1 MSHARPAGD
10 FLHRDADDGVMR
22 APAVVRL
29 PLLLTALFP
38 GADRIVRIE
47 AATVADVVD
56 GLEARWPGMRDRLC
70 DTTPAIRRHINVF
83 VEGKR
88 AKLDT
93 PLAPGADVYVLTAV
107 SGG

>member
-10 FLHRDADDGVMR
+10 FLHRDADDGVTR

-29 PLLLTALFP
+29 PLLLTTLFP
-38 GADRIVRIE
+38 GAERVVRIE
-47 AATVADVVD
+47 AGTVADVVD

-70 DTTPAIRRHINVF
+70 DTTTGDPPPHQVF
-83 VEGKR
+83 VEGRR
-88 AKLDT
+88 ARLDT